1 VGPEIERL
9 VKALARLPGL
19 GPASARRIA
28 VRLLQRREELMLPL
42 AELLRA
48 TAEQVRPCSVCGNLD
63 TVDPCAICA
72 DPRRDAGL
80 VCVVESVADLWAL
93 ERAGAHQG
101 RYHVLAGVLSAI
113 GGVTPDDLA
122 IPPLLDRVRGGG
134 VREVIVATGATVDG
148 QATAHLLAERLRPF
162 GVAVSR
168 LAHGVP
174 VGGEIERMDQGTLAA
189 ALRAR
194 RAMG

>member
-1 VGPEIERL
+1 MGPEIDRL
-9 VKALARLPGL
+9 VKLLARLPGL

-28 VRLLQRREELMLPL
+28 VRLLTQRAELMLPL
-42 AELLRA
+42 AEILRA
-48 TAEQVRPCSVCGNLD
+48 TAEAVRPCAVCGNLD
-63 TVDPCAICA
+63 TTDPCAICA

-101 RYHVLAGVLSAI
+101 SYHVLSGALSAI
-113 GGVTPDDLA
+113 GGITPDDLSVGA
-122 IPPLLDRVRGGG
+122 LLKRVQVGL
-134 VREVIVATGATVDG
+134 VREVILATSATVDG
-148 QATAHLLAERLRPF
+148 QATAHFLTDRLKPL
-162 GVAVSR
+162 GVAITR

-174 VGGEIERMDQGTLAA
+174 VGGEIERMDHGTLAA

-194 RAMG
+194 RPV

>member
-1 VGPEIERL
+1 MGPEIERL
-9 VKALARLPGL
+9 VKQFARLPGL

-28 VRLLQRREELMLPL
+28 VKLLQNPESLGAL
-42 AELLRA
+42 ADTLRA
-48 TAEQVRPCSVCGNLD
+48 TAAAVRTCGVCGNLD
-63 TVDPCAICA
+63 SSDPCGICA
-72 DPRRDAGL
+72 DRHRDAGL

-101 RYHVLAGVLSAI
+101 RYHVLAGALSAI

-122 IPPLLDRVRGGG
+122 IAPLLARVRQGG
-134 VREVIVATGATVDG
+134 VREVILATGATVDG
-148 QATAHLLAERLRPF
+148 QATAHLLADRLRPL

-174 VGGEIERMDQGTLAA
+174 VGGEIERMDHGTLAA

-194 RAMG
+194 RPMA